1 MLYNVLN
8 FLLFIE
14 IFQFFE
20 NFYPL
25 FYSFGP
31 FLILLDCFLL
41 IYVVGDRFE
50 HRFDHCF
57 DPFVLISGVM
67 SKLAYRLG
75 FTTIFILHD
84 LMTVSS

>member
-14 IFQFFE
+14 IFQNFE

-31 FLILLDCFLL
+31 FLTLLDRFLL
-41 IYVVGDRFE
+41 IYDVGDHVE
-50 HRFDHCF
+50 HRFDCCF
-57 DPFVLISGVM
+57 DLFMSISGM
-67 SKLAYRLG
+67 MFKLAYRLG
-75 FTTIFILHD
+75 FTSICILHD
-84 LMTVSS
+84 LMTVSL

>member
-8 FLLFIE
+8 CLLFIKK
-14 IFQFFE
+14 IQIFE

-31 FLILLDCFLL
+31 FLTLFGPFLL
-41 IYVVGDRFE
+41 VYDVGDHFE

-57 DPFVLISGVM
+57 DPFVPVSGM
-67 SKLAYRLG
+67 MFKLEYRLN
-75 FTTIFILHD
+75 FIPIHD
-84 LMTVSS
+84 LMTISL

>member
-14 IFQFFE
+14 IFQNFE

-25 FYSFGP
+25 S
-31 FLILLDCFLL
+31 IVLDRFDD
-41 IYVVGDRFE
+41 VGDRFE

-57 DPFVLISGVM
+57 DPFVLISGM
-67 SKLAYRLG
+67 MFKLTYRLG
-75 FTTIFILHD
+75 FTSIFILHD
-84 LMTVSS
+84 LMTVSL

>member
-14 IFQFFE
+14 IFQIFE

-31 FLILLDCFLL
+31 FLTLLDRFLL
-41 IYVVGDRFE
+41 IYNVGDPFQR
-50 HRFDHCF
+50 RFDRCF
-57 DPFVLISGVM
+57 DPFMSISDM
-67 SKLAYRLG
+67 MFKLAYRLG
-75 FTTIFILHD
+75 FTSVCILHD
-84 LMTVSS
+84 LMTVSL